1 MKFRLNPWQTTH
13 SPQSPFE
20 PGYWPRHHGPAGP
33 GHPASLDL
41 GHQALHWWQQKSS
54 MGGSAANFGADV
66 ALLSTTHS
74 RRLHKLHEIV
84 GLIEKMVMGFN
95 FPYFPIFS
103 HIFYWNILSIHGE
116 KQPVSCRCWGSAM
129 ANIPWC
135 SGLANGPMAGGGGR

>member
-1 MKFRLNPWQTTH
+1 
-13 SPQSPFE
+13 
-20 PGYWPRHHGPAGP
+20 
-33 GHPASLDL
+33 
-41 GHQALHWWQQKSS
+41 

-103 HIFYWNILSIHGE
+103 IETSYLYMGKSSQFPVDVEDLQWQISHGVLDW
-116 KQPVSCRCWGSAM
+116 QMGQWLGV
-129 ANIPWC
+129 
-135 SGLANGPMAGGGGR
+135 GGVKCC